1 MTSLRR
7 RVIGLGCAFVILGG
21 ALSAGG
27 LWTFGGTIGIW
38 GIIAFVAGMFMQEP
52 DRFDPEEVASWRP
65 SAAPMANAGRTMYRV
80 DTTIDEPIH
89 TTVLCG
95 SCAHLAE
102 MDGPRPATFTCP
114 GCGLQLWED
123 EEE

>member
-1 MTSLRR
+1 MCL
-7 RVIGLGCAFVILGG
+7 VILGG

-27 LWTFGGTIGIW
+27 LWAFGGTIGIW
-38 GIIAFVAGMFMQEP
+38 GIIAFVAGCSCRNPTASSQ
-52 DRFDPEEVASWRP
+52 EVASWRP

-114 GCGLQLWED
+114 GCGLLLWED